1 MTTSPTV
8 TLNDGVEIP
17 QVGLG
22 VFQVP
27 DADASSAVQSAL
39 AAGYRSVDTA
49 AIYKNEIGVGDGVRA
64 SGLPRDEVFV
74 TTKLWNNAQ
83 GYDSALAAFEKSR
96 QRLGLDVVD
105 LYLIHWPCPAQ
116 DRYVDTWRALIRLR
130 DDGAVR
136 SIGVSN
142 FTARHLR
149 RLVDETGV
157 APAINQVEMHP
168 RLQQDGLRAVHAEL
182 GVTSEAWSP
191 LAQAQLLDDP
201 VLGRVAVAHG
211 VSTAQVILRWHVQR
225 GTVLIPKSVTPS
237 RIAANIDLFAF
248 ALSADEMAAI
258 ARLDRGD
265 RIGPDPETFC

>member
-1 MTTSPTV
+1 MMTSPTV

-27 DADASSAVQSAL
+27 DAEASNAVQSAL

-49 AIYKNEIGVGDGVRA
+49 AIYKNEAGVGEGVRA
-64 SGLPRDEVFV
+64 SGLPRDDVFV

-96 QRLGLDVVD
+96 QRLGLGVVD

-142 FTARHLR
+142 FPARHLR

-157 APAINQVEMHP
+157 VPAINQVEMHP
-168 RLQQDGLRAVHAEL
+168 RLQQDDLRAVHAEL

-201 VLGRVAVAHG
+201 VLGRIAVAHG
-211 VSTAQVILRWHVQR
+211 VTTAQVILRWHVQR

-248 ALSADEMAAI
+248 ALGADEMAAI
-258 ARLDRGD
+258 ARLDRGE